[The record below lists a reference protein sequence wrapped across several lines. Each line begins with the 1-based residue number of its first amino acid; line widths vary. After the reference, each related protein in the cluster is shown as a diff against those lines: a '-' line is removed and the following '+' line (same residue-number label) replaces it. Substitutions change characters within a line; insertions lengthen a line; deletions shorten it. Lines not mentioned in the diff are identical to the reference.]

1 MGPLTL
7 NTLTSTR
14 KVVSRMTQA
23 VPLVL
28 IVEDDT
34 NSLYMM
40 ERYTRSSGCEPLCTT
55 SGEKALELA
64 REKQPDVIL
73 LDLMLPDLLGW
84 EVLRALRADPLTS
97 QIPVILCTALTVADE
112 ALEANAGYLHKPV
125 YYQDFVNALRDE
137 GIEPPKG

>member
-1 MGPLTL
+1 
-7 NTLTSTR
+7 
-14 KVVSRMTQA
+14 MTQA

-28 IVEDDT
+28 IVEDDP

-64 REKQPDVIL
+64 RQKKPDVIL
-73 LDLMLPDLLGW
+73 LDLMLPDILGW
-84 EVLRALRADPLTS
+84 EVLQALRADSITCH
-97 QIPVILCTALTVADE
+97 IPIIICTALTVADE
-112 ALEANAGYLHKPV
+112 VRAVNAGYLHKPI